1 MKRPDDRG
9 RLQDMLESAE
19 EAVEVVR
26 GKTRAD
32 TDGDRVL
39 NLALARLL
47 EIIGEAAARLS
58 PEFRLRHP
66 EVPWADIIGLRNR
79 LIHNYR
85 DVDFNILWQIIDVD
99 LPVLIT
105 TSNAFWR
112 RKGSRR
118 AQPWP
123 G

>member
-1 MKRPDDRG
+1 MKQADDRG

-19 EAVEVVR
+19 EAAEIAR
-26 GKTRAD
+26 GKARED
-32 TDGDRVL
+32 MDRDRVL

-58 PEFRLRHP
+58 PEFCRRHP

-85 DVDFNILWQIIDVD
+85 DVDFNILWQIIDAD
-99 LPVLIT
+99 LPALIG
-105 TSNAFWR
+105 NLKRILA
-112 RKGSRR
+112 
-118 AQPWP
+118 AQREP
-123 G
+123 

>member
-58 PEFRLRHP
+58 PEFRLSHP

>member
-19 EAVEVVR
+19 EAAEVAR
-26 GKTRAD
+26 GKGRED
-32 TDGDRVL
+32 MDRDRVL

-47 EIIGEAAARLS
+47 EIIGEAAAGPS
-58 PEFRLRHP
+58 PEFRRRHP

-99 LPVLIT
+99 PPILIIDLKRIL
-105 TSNAFWR
+105 AAR
-112 RKGSRR
+112 GK
-118 AQPWP
+118 P
-123 G
+123 